1 LLTEL
6 VRVKDR
12 SEIFQVVRLDLD
24 EHAVDLVSL
33 ETDILEYDVHWS
45 MLEPLAKGRAWMT
58 GKLIPGASGEP
69 TAYFG
74 VR

>member
-1 LLTEL
+1 MRGRGIVLIPLLTEL

-33 ETDILEYDVHWS
+33 ETDILE
-45 MLEPLAKGRAWMT
+45 
-58 GKLIPGASGEP
+58 
-69 TAYFG
+69 
-74 VR
+74 